1 MKEFENLGSYR
12 AKVST
17 VSGVS
22 LTKAYGSLSATG
34 GTVSELAD
42 TMSVLAGPLA
52 GISEQ
57 PPRRRAE
64 ATVKYLRKFRTVTS
78 KLYVQM
84 ALPTPVFGLHGL
96 VGPNKGAVSSS
107 WKLLLKCYHF

>member
-1 MKEFENLGSYR
+1 MKRPPAAASKIVTLTISPTPKWKAEGGRRSVKEFENLGSYR

-64 ATVKYLRKFRTVTS
+64 ATVKYLRKFRTVT
-78 KLYVQM
+78 
-84 ALPTPVFGLHGL
+84 
-96 VGPNKGAVSSS
+96 
-107 WKLLLKCYHF
+107 